1 MQKKVFFKTIAQYN
15 KYMGVKYAHPNITLV
30 DYSRL
35 PPILFA
41 DIVKVYGFYVVF
53 LKGPSYTAL
62 KYGRNVYKYRENEL
76 VFAAPNQA
84 MASVADGKY
93 HKVGGYALAFH
104 SDFVAGTPMEHTMQN
119 YPFFSYSVNEALSIT
134 PREKNLVLYCIKSIQ
149 RELDSPDEFSDLII
163 QDNIKLILDNCK
175 RFYNRQFDVRNTQS
189 KDILSRFEK
198 AVDEYFDLAAAGDKK
213 QTAMQYCAKKL
224 SRSPSYLSRK
234 IKAQTGIPALKH
246 IHNKLLERAKENL
259 FSEKP
264 IAQIAEELGFPYPQH
279 FSRWF
284 KNAEG
289 ISPNAFRNKRV
300 PERPHR

>member
-62 KYGRNVYKYRENEL
+62 KYGRNIYKYRENEL

-84 MASVADGKY
+84 MSSVADGKY
-93 HKVGGYALAFH
+93 HKVGG
-104 SDFVAGTPMEHTMQN
+104 
-119 YPFFSYSVNEALSIT
+119 
-134 PREKNLVLYCIKSIQ
+134 
-149 RELDSPDEFSDLII
+149 
-163 QDNIKLILDNCK
+163 
-175 RFYNRQFDVRNTQS
+175 
-189 KDILSRFEK
+189 
-198 AVDEYFDLAAAGDKK
+198 
-213 QTAMQYCAKKL
+213 
-224 SRSPSYLSRK
+224 
-234 IKAQTGIPALKH
+234 
-246 IHNKLLERAKENL
+246 
-259 FSEKP
+259 
-264 IAQIAEELGFPYPQH
+264 YPQH

-289 ISPNAFRNKRV
+289 ISPNAFRNKNV
-300 PERPHR
+300 PERVHR